1 MKMQLID
8 SWLLLSIL
16 IIKLQ
21 EIMNKSF
28 EICFSLSS
36 TVCAQHQK
44 SQ

>member
-28 EICFSLSS
+28 EICFSLSN
-36 TVCAQHQK
+36 TVYAQQQK
-44 SQ
+44 S

>member
-1 MKMQLID
+1 MKMKLID

-21 EIMNKSF
+21 EIMNKSI
-28 EICFSLSS
+28 EICFPLSN
-36 TVCAQHQK
+36 TVCAKHQN